1 MGIGKP
7 GRISA
12 GNIVTSVGALL
23 LAFVVLLLAY
33 GLIFAHV

>member
-7 GRISA
+7 GSISA

-23 LAFVVLLLAY
+23 AFCTLLLAY
-33 GLIFAHV
+33 GLIFAHI